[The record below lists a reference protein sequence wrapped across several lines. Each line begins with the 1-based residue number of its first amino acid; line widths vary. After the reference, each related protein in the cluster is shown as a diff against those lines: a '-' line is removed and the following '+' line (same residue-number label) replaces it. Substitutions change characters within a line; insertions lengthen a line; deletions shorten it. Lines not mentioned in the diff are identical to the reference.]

1 MTIKELRQQRS
12 QKATRGKAATE
23 EYNTL
28 NAKADRS
35 AEDDARLTAL
45 DTELN
50 ALEADVADLD
60 AKIEAEERQARR
72 GAVFATAPQRPAGS
86 GARTANEPDP
96 VATGGFRNLAEFSLS
111 VRNATV
117 NHTLDPRLAALPGNT
132 HENGGSSG
140 EGYMVPAEFRAQV
153 NELVFNGLDLL
164 NLVSPEPTS
173 SNVVQTLRDES
184 TPWGATG
191 VQANWR
197 AEGSQM
203 SPSKLATKGDNV
215 TLHELYAFV
224 VATDELLSDAPRLND
239 RLTRQ
244 AARAIRWKASDA
256 IMWGD
261 GVGKP
266 LGFMN
271 SAAKIDVAKESGQAA
286 DTIVA
291 LNVAKQFSR
300 LLPGNVAG
308 SVWLANPDTLP
319 QLMTMTISNQPIWTP
334 PNAGFANA
342 PGGFLLGRPILLS
355 EHADTVG
362 DVGDIVLFDPD
373 GYYAVTKQG
382 GGIDFASSMHLY
394 FDYGA
399 QAFRWTFR
407 LGGQPH
413 MSAPVT
419 PPRSAATKSHF
430 VALAARA

>member
-1 MTIKELRQQRS
+1 MTLKELRQQRS
-12 QKATRGKAATE
+12 QKATRGKAATT
-23 EYNTL
+23 EYNAL
-28 NAKADRS
+28 AANADRTEAEDARMAALS
-35 AEDDARLTAL
+35 AEL
-45 DTELN
+45 D
-50 ALEADVADLD
+50 ALEADVTALD
-60 AKIEAEERQARR
+60 AQIETEERNARR
-72 GAVFATAPQRPAGS
+72 GALFTTAPAAGQT
-86 GARTANEPDP
+86 ARTVNEPNP
-96 VATGGFRNLAEFSLS
+96 ETTGGFRNLAEFSLS
-111 VRNATV
+111 VRNAAV
-117 NHTLDPRLAALPGNT
+117 NHTMDPRLAALPGNT

-140 EGYMVPAEFRAQV
+140 EGFMVPAEFRAQI
-153 NELVFNGLDLL
+153 NELVFDGGDIL

-173 SNVVQTLRDES
+173 SNSVQTLRDES

-203 SPSKLATKGDNV
+203 SASKISTKSAIV
-215 TLHELYAFV
+215 QLHELYAFV

-271 SAAKIDVAKESGQAA
+271 SAAKIEVAKESGQAA

-291 LNVAKQFSR
+291 TNVAKQFSR
-300 LLPGNVAG
+300 LLPGNISG

-319 QLMTMTISNQPIWTP
+319 QLMTMTIGNQPIWTP

-342 PGGFLLGRPILLS
+342 PGGFLLGRPIVLT

-362 DVGDIVLFDPD
+362 DVGDLTLFDPD

-413 MSAPVT
+413 LSQPVT
-419 PPRSAATKSHF
+419 PARSTATKSHF

>member
-1 MTIKELRQQRS
+1 MTLKELRQQRS
-12 QKATRGKAATE
+12 QKATRGKAATA
-23 EYNTL
+23 EYNEL
-28 NAKADRS
+28 ANKAERTEAEETRMTALS
-35 AEDDARLTAL
+35 AEL
-45 DTELN
+45 D
-50 ALEADVADLD
+50 ALEADVTALD
-60 AKIEAEERQARR
+60 DRIETEERTARR
-72 GAVFATAPQRPAGS
+72 GSLFTTAPAAS
-86 GARTANEPDP
+86 TARTVNEPNP
-96 VATGGFRNLAEFSLS
+96 ETTGGFRNLAEFSLA
-111 VRNATV
+111 VRNSAV
-117 NHTLDPRLAALPGNT
+117 NHTMDARLAALPGNT

-140 EGYMVPAEFRAQV
+140 EGFMVPAEFRAQI
-153 NELVFNGLDLL
+153 NELVFDGGDLL

-173 SNVVQTLRDES
+173 SNSVQTLRDES

-203 SPSKLATKGDNV
+203 TPSKISTKSAIV
-215 TLHELYAFV
+215 QLHELYAFV

-271 SAAKIDVAKESGQAA
+271 SAAKIEVAKESGQAA

-291 LNVAKQFSR
+291 ANVAKQFSR
-300 LLPGNVAG
+300 LLPGNIAG

-319 QLMTMTISNQPIWTP
+319 QLMTMTIGNQPIWTP

-342 PGGFLLGRPILLS
+342 PGGFLLGRPIVLT

-362 DVGDIVLFDPD
+362 DVGDLTLFDPD

-413 MSAPVT
+413 LSAPVT
-419 PPRSAATKSHF
+419 PARSAATKSHF